1 MIPETCPDHI
11 PLKSLCCEFC
21 PTKAQIRTYLTVL
34 LNHLVDFLMLIT
46 VFSWLSQNSIFSYC
60 IFNKIR

>member
-11 PLKSLCCEFC
+11 PLKSLCCYFC

-34 LNHLVDFLMLIT
+34 LLFNT
-46 VFSWLSQNSIFSYC
+46 IFHVEQDASPLNAVSLEYSTS
-60 IFNKIR
+60 FASKG

>member
-34 LNHLVDFLMLIT
+34 LVVYKSFMKFKAPKKVLNNSSQSLNPMLK
-46 VFSWLSQNSIFSYC
+46 Q
-60 IFNKIR
+60 

>member
-11 PLKSLCCEFC
+11 PLKSLCCYFC

-34 LNHLVDFLMLIT
+34 LQFLSNHPETFRICSRDHLETSDLAEF
-46 VFSWLSQNSIFSYC
+46 
-60 IFNKIR
+60 

>member
-11 PLKSLCCEFC
+11 PLKSLCCYFC

-34 LNHLVDFLMLIT
+34 DVTWCIIVDLALR
-46 VFSWLSQNSIFSYC
+46 LQ
-60 IFNKIR
+60 

>member
-11 PLKSLCCEFC
+11 PLKSLCYEFC

-34 LNHLVDFLMLIT
+34 YIVAPDAGYPIEFIVT
-46 VFSWLSQNSIFSYC
+46 RKKSCFVQKFCQI
-60 IFNKIR
+60 

>member
-11 PLKSLCCEFC
+11 PLKSLCCYFC

-34 LNHLVDFLMLIT
+34 ILSSDNIYLLFSKNRFT
-46 VFSWLSQNSIFSYC
+46 VTQATVIMQNIF
-60 IFNKIR
+60 